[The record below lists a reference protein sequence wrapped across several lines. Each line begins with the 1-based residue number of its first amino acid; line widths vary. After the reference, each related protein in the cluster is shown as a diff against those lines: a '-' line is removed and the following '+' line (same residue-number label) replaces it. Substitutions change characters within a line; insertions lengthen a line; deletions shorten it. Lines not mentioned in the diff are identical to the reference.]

1 VLKITARLV
10 VEMGIRCDELDVSP
24 SGFTCASAPRRGKAR
39 LVRPALAIGSMV
51 VLAPCVMGCG
61 TADDRADA
69 QAATERFY
77 AAVANDDG
85 AAACEELSEDTV
97 KELESQS
104 GQRCAGAVT
113 DLEYAGG
120 SVVMVEVY
128 ATNAKADL
136 SGGESVF
143 LSPESGSWKLSAIA
157 CTPEEGK
164 PRDRPLDCEAQ
175 A

>member
-1 VLKITARLV
+1 MRIALSTVSAVLL
-10 VEMGIRCDELDVSP
+10 
-24 SGFTCASAPRRGKAR
+24 
-39 LVRPALAIGSMV
+39 ALC
-51 VLAPCVMGCG
+51 VLGCG
-61 TADDRADA
+61 TADDRA
-69 QAATERFY
+69 AARETTERFY

-104 GQRCAGAVT
+104 GQECADAVT

-120 SVVMVEVY
+120 SVVTVEVY

-136 SGGESVF
+136 SGGESAF

-157 CTPEEGK
+157 CRPEEGK
-164 PRDRPLDCEAQ
+164 PRDRPLDCEVQ